1 MYVSLQQRI
10 DATSW
15 HISLHNSP
23 IPAVLSATK
32 LNIFHFSMS
41 FYVFSF
47 FTRPSLR
54 KKARGRSYQLDLS
67 RFCTRP
73 SLKEVRG
80 GHGRQQPLQCALDH
94 V

>member
-1 MYVSLQQRI
+1 
-10 DATSW
+10 
-15 HISLHNSP
+15 
-23 IPAVLSATK
+23 
-32 LNIFHFSMS
+32 MS
-41 FYVFSF
+41 FYVLSF

-54 KKARGRSYQLDLS
+54 MKARGRLYQLDLS
-67 RFCTRP
+67 RFYTRP